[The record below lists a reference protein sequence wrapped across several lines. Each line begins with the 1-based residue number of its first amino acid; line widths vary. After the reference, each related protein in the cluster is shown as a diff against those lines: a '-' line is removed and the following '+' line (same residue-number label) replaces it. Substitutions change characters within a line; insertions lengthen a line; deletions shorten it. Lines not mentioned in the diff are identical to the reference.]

1 MADTLYRAGDL
12 DAATKMLR
20 DEASTIGQSALDALD
35 SSRGAA
41 ARGVQSTADALRS
54 TADAMPGSPKVKDFA
69 DGAVRMLDGTA
80 RYLRDKQPKDM
91 LGDLQ
96 MQAKANPVA
105 FLIGAL
111 AVGFLAGRM
120 LRRS

>member
-1 MADTLYRAGDL
+1 MTDTPYRAGDL
-12 DAATKMLR
+12 DSAAKMVR
-20 DEASTIGQSALDALD
+20 DEASTIGQNALDALD
-35 SSRGAA
+35 SGRGAA

-54 TADAMPGSPKVKDFA
+54 TANALPGAPKVKEFA
-69 DGAVRMLDGTA
+69 DGAVNMLDGTA
-80 RYLRDKQPKDM
+80 RYLRDRQPKDM

-96 MQAKANPVA
+96 TQAKANPVA